1 MPEKSVRP
9 WKRPSL
15 ASARPASVPRTSA
28 TVDETTATLS
38 VIQAASSSSSFSTIA
53 TYHLVENPAHT
64 VTSLDS
70 LKE

>member
-1 MPEKSVRP
+1 MRP
-9 WKRPSL
+9 GKRPSR
-15 ASARPASVPRTSA
+15 ASAIPASVPSTSA
-28 TVDETTATLS
+28 TVDETKATRS
-38 VIQAASSSSSFSTIA
+38 VIQAASSSSSFSTMA

>member
-9 WKRPSL
+9 GKRPSR
-15 ASARPASVPRTSA
+15 ASARPASVPSTSA
-28 TVDETTATLS
+28 TLEETKATFS
-38 VIQAASSSSSFSTIA
+38 VIQAASSSSSFCTIA
-53 TYHLVENPAHT
+53 AYHLVENPAHT